1 MPRIP
6 GLARRV
12 PWLMVLDAGRV
23 ANEHWRRLT
32 PAERSKLTRLLRK
45 SKGRP
50 SNLTERE
57 RADVRSIVSKL
68 EISDA
73 GRKLMP
79 FGRALRR
86 RR

>member
-1 MPRIP
+1 M
-6 GLARRV
+6 L
-12 PWLMVLDAGRV
+12 LDAGRI

-50 SNLTERE
+50 SNLTDRE
-57 RADVRSIVSKL
+57 RADVRSLVSKL
-68 EISDA
+68 DLEDA
-73 GRKLMP
+73 GRKMVP
-79 FGRALRR
+79 FGSALRR